1 MSLVNLEW
9 LEDGVFLNK
18 DWLRKCSKSLGQF
31 MIVDCGCPRSLMGD
45 KELTKLKELVDI
57 QEVKVNNEGFKFG
70 YLHF

>member
-31 MIVDCGCPRSLMGD
+31 MIV
-45 KELTKLKELVDI
+45 
-57 QEVKVNNEGFKFG
+57 
-70 YLHF
+70 